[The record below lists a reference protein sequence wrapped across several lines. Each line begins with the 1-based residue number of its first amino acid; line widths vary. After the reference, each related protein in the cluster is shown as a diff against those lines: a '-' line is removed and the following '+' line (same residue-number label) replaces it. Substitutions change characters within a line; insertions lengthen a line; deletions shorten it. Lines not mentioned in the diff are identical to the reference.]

1 MRCFVEKKTPFAA
14 NLPTL
19 LVHVLAHS
27 RSNSVV
33 RELKMNSGQF
43 PEQFSFLQS
52 TSYCILL
59 HSMCNAPR
67 TIKLEENRAT
77 NVRMNRFRLQ
87 EPQVLRNI
95 SSRTS
100 KVFRLHK
107 SHLEATAS
115 TIRYSKQS
123 WRLYL
128 FLIKKVF
135 FGSNR
140 HLTMFELAWLF
151 RVTIVRRGFIL
162 GRPTLIYWF
171 SLLIGDCP

>member
-1 MRCFVEKKTPFAA
+1 
-14 NLPTL
+14 
-19 LVHVLAHS
+19 
-27 RSNSVV
+27 
-33 RELKMNSGQF
+33 MNSGQF

-52 TSYCILL
+52 TCYCILL

-128 FLIKKVF
+128 FLMKKGF
-135 FGSNR
+135 FWVEPPLDDVRVGMTISSDNCATWF
-140 HLTMFELAWLF
+140 HF
-151 RVTIVRRGFIL
+151 RETYIN
-162 GRPTLIYWF
+162 
-171 SLLIGDCP
+171 LLIFTANW